1 MVDELRNKVMDAV
14 RDYYNQCCREDK
26 EFTYIPASGKL
37 IGIEELEAMVQA
49 SLDMWLTAG
58 RKIRNFRNA

>member
-1 MVDELRNKVMDAV
+1 MVDELRNKVIEAV
-14 RDYYNQCCREDK
+14 RDYYNQCCNEHK
-26 EFTYIPASGKL
+26 EFTYIPASGKS

-58 RKIRNFRNA
+58 RKIRNFRKA